1 LDPDSSNLK
10 PFEITYV
17 MPGNLAEET
26 GPSKSL
32 NFHRFM
38 RHARDCH
45 KNLLE
50 FLFANDLLN
59 EVGASEL
66 IANERK
72 TLIECTPRV
81 AERLRA
87 LPFVETAAE
96 FGVEQ
101 PKAALRQS
109 KPPAS
114 AKG

>member
-1 LDPDSSNLK
+1 
-10 PFEITYV
+10 
-17 MPGNLAEET
+17 MAEET

-72 TLIECTPRV
+72 TLIECTDRV

-87 LPFVETAAE
+87 LPYVESASEFGMDAQPTAATR
-96 FGVEQ
+96 Q
-101 PKAALRQS
+101 P
-109 KPPAS
+109 KPPAA

>member
-1 LDPDSSNLK
+1 
-10 PFEITYV
+10 

-38 RHARDCH
+38 RHSRDCH

-50 FLFANDLLN
+50 FLFTNDLLN
-59 EVGASEL
+59 EVGSSEL

-72 TLIECTPRV
+72 TLIECTERV
-81 AERLRA
+81 AERLRG
-87 LPFVETAAE
+87 LPYVESAAE
-96 FGVEQ
+96 FGAGQ
-101 PKAALRQS
+101 PKAAQRQP
-109 KPPAS
+109 KPPTV

>member
-1 LDPDSSNLK
+1 
-10 PFEITYV
+10 
-17 MPGNLAEET
+17 MAEET

-38 RHARDCH
+38 RHARNCH

-50 FLFANDLLN
+50 YLFTNDLLN

-87 LPFVETAAE
+87 LPYVQSAAE
-96 FGVEQ
+96 FNAEE
-101 PKAALRQS
+101 PAKALIRKS
-109 KPPAS
+109 GPAS
-114 AKG
+114 SRG

>member
-1 LDPDSSNLK
+1 LDPDSSTLK
-10 PFEITYV
+10 PFVITYV

-50 FLFANDLLN
+50 YLFTNDLLSG
-59 EVGASEL
+59 VGASEL

-72 TLIECTPRV
+72 TLIECTDRV
-81 AERLRA
+81 AARLRA
-87 LPFVETAAE
+87 LPYVESAAE
-96 FGVEQ
+96 FSTDE
-101 PKAALRQS
+101 AARTPVR
-109 KPPAS
+109 KTGPA
-114 AKG
+114 ARG

>member
-1 LDPDSSNLK
+1 
-10 PFEITYV
+10 

-38 RHARDCH
+38 RHSRDCH

-50 FLFANDLLN
+50 FLFAHDLLN

-72 TLIECTPRV
+72 TLIECTERV
-81 AERLRA
+81 AERLRS
-87 LPFVETAAE
+87 LPYVESAAE
-96 FGVEQ
+96 FGAEQ
-101 PKAALRQS
+101 PKTAQRPP
-109 KPPAS
+109 KPPTA

>member
-1 LDPDSSNLK
+1 
-10 PFEITYV
+10 
-17 MPGNLAEET
+17 MAEET

-72 TLIECTPRV
+72 TLIECTERV
-81 AERLRA
+81 AERLRG
-87 LPFVETAAE
+87 LPYVESAAE

-101 PKAALRQS
+101 PKTAARQP
-109 KPPAS
+109 KPPAA